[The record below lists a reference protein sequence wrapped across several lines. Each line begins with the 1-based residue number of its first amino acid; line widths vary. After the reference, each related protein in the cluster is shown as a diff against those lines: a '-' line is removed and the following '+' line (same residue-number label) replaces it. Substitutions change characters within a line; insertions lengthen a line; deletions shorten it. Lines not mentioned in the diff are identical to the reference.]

1 MENTSDSTASLF
13 GWMAWTP
20 EVAIFFIGI
29 GLMLAGMTV
38 WQIRSPSIERKGFLP
53 MPTTRGDRLFIGLL
67 TAAYVNLAWAGFTEM
82 QQAIGVAIS
91 FVILLV
97 VMRWG

>member
-20 EVAIFFIGI
+20 EVAIFFICI

-38 WQIRSPSIERKGFLP
+38 WQIRSPSIARKGFLP

-67 TAAYVNLAWAGFTEM
+67 TAYVNLAWAGFTEM
-82 QQAIGVAIS
+82 QQAIGAAIS
-91 FVILLV
+91 FVLLLV